1 MSEALERSAAAGDM
15 DRMYRYQRYIYDLT
29 RKHYLLGRDRLIED
43 LDPPPRGNVLEI
55 ACGTGRNLVQAARRY
70 PQAMFC
76 GLDVSAAM
84 LDTARHSIDAAGLAQ
99 RIRLEQA
106 DATDFD
112 PGRLFGVASFD
123 RIFISYALSMIPDW
137 RGAVSCALRSLAPGG
152 SLHVVDFGQQERL
165 PGWFR
170 SLLRAW
176 LAKFHVT
183 PRADLA
189 AGLAILGAAAGQR
202 LRFVPLYRG
211 YAYYAVLSRGDE
223 GADEKSAARSQSVP
237 SGRGAGGG

>member
-1 MSEALERSAAAGDM
+1 MNGSLEEADAAGDM
-15 DRMYRYQRYIYDLT
+15 DRMYRYQRYVYDLT

-43 LDPPPRGNVLEI
+43 LDPPLRGNVLEI

-70 PQAMFC
+70 PQAMFY

-99 RIRLEQA
+99 RISIRQA

-112 PGRLFGVASFD
+112 PQSLFGVASFD

-137 RGAVSCALRSLAPGG
+137 RGAVTCALRWLTPGG

-165 PGWFR
+165 PRWFR
-170 SLLRAW
+170 GLLLAW

-189 AGLAILGAAAGQR
+189 AGLAILGTAAERR
-202 LRFVPLYRG
+202 LRFMPLYRG
-211 YAYYAVLSRGDE
+211 YAYYAVLSRNDE
-223 GADEKSAARSQSVP
+223 AASENNAARSRVVP
-237 SGRGAGGG
+237 SA